1 MNSKC
6 NTKEKGV
13 VEKVRLQE
21 KKMKE
26 LEVDSMNL
34 KTTPPTWLLKIKK

>member
-1 MNSKC
+1 MKTINDFQS

-21 KKMKE
+21 KNE
-26 LEVDSMNL
+26 R
-34 KTTPPTWLLKIKK
+34 IGG

>member
-13 VEKVRLQE
+13 VEKVRIQE
-21 KKMKE
+21 KMKA

-34 KTTPPTWLLKIKK
+34 KTTPPTWVLQIKN

>member
-1 MNSKC
+1 MNSKS

-13 VEKVRLQE
+13 VQKLILQE
-21 KKMKE
+21 KTKV

-34 KTTPPTWLLKIKK
+34 KTTPPTWLLQIKN